1 MSESLLTEGDFISQL
16 TSTVER
22 NISDEAFGVSE
33 LADEMN
39 MSRSNLLRKVKK
51 ESKLSVSQFI
61 RQVRLKKAMDLLRSS
76 TLNVSEVSQQVGFN
90 STSYF
95 IKCFREYYGYP
106 PGEVGKHDVA
116 EPLINNPPSK
126 ENKYRL
132 PILIAVALL
141 VGMTL
146 AAYVYLKFVKSV
158 PKYKSIAVLPF
169 KNDSSDSSNVYLI
182 NGLMESTLNNLQ
194 QIKNLRVVS
203 RTSAEKYRNAAT
215 SIPEMAQELS
225 VHYFIA
231 GSGQKI
237 GDQILLNIQL
247 IEAPTDRHL
256 WAKQYRRDSKDI
268 FELQQEIAKNIAE
281 EIRIVITPE
290 ASAQIEK
297 RPTNDIAAY
306 DLFLKGRELF
316 QRSGVQN
323 LIDAA
328 DCFNRAI
335 ERDNKFSLAYANAT
349 MVYYYL
355 DVFSVEKKFSREISI
370 YADKAMLH
378 DPKSGE
384 SLIAKALSFAMQ
396 RDYESSTLFFE
407 KALEYHTNH
416 SLVVH
421 ILTEFYS
428 LHVPDPVK
436 YLKYAIIGAT
446 HDINILDSVAK
457 STKYFHLANAL
468 MQNGFVDEAQHYID
482 VSLAHDPN
490 NYFACYVNANIAYAK
505 SKDFKQARAVLL
517 NELNKNPN
525 RLDILQEAAK
535 LTYYMNDYEQAYAY
549 YGKYL
554 ALKEMYKV
562 DLFSS
567 EDLKI
572 AVVLS
577 KLGQHEKALP
587 FLTRFKA
594 FAESDQS
601 TYRNLFMSFYHAY
614 QKDNKKALEYLKL
627 FSNENNVQY
636 ATLFIPADPVFDD
649 IKELPEFK
657 EAMRTITGK
666 FQNSH
671 KELKFMLKRNRSL
684 WPSRK

>member
-1 MSESLLTEGDFISQL
+1 MSESSLIEGDFISKL
-16 TSTVER
+16 ISIVER

-76 TLNVSEVSQQVGFN
+76 ALNVSEVSQQVGFN

-106 PGEVGKHDVA
+106 PGEVGKHDA
-116 EPLINNPPSK
+116 ADLLINDPPPK
-126 ENKYRL
+126 EKKYRL
-132 PILIAVALL
+132 PILIGVALL
-141 VGMTL
+141 VGMIIASYL
-146 AAYVYLKFVKSV
+146 YLKFAKSV
-158 PKYKSIAVLPF
+158 PQQKSIAVLPF
-169 KNDSSDSSNVYLI
+169 KNDSNDSSNVYLI

-194 QIKNLRVVS
+194 QINGLRVVS
-203 RTSAEKYRNAAT
+203 RTSAEKYRNAAR
-215 SIPEMAQELS
+215 SVPEMAQELN

-237 GDQILLNIQL
+237 GDRILLNIQL
-247 IEAPTDRHL
+247 IEAPTDKHL
-256 WAKQYRRDSKDI
+256 WAKQYRRETKDI

-290 ASAQIEK
+290 ASVQIEK
-297 RPTNDIAAY
+297 RPTNDIVAY

-328 DCFNRAI
+328 GYFNQAI

-378 DPKSGE
+378 DPRSGE
-384 SLIAKALSFAMQ
+384 SLIAKALSFATQ
-396 RDYESSTLFFE
+396 KDYEPATLFFE

-416 SLVVH
+416 GLVVH

-446 HDINILDSVAK
+446 HDINLLDSVAK

-468 MQNGFVDEAQHYID
+468 MQNGFVEEAQHYIG

-490 NYFACYVNANIAYAK
+490 SYFACYVNSNIDYAK
-505 SKDFKQARAVLL
+505 SQDFKQARTTLL
-517 NELNKNPN
+517 NELKKNPN
-525 RLDILQEAAK
+525 RLDILQEVAR
-535 LTYYMNDYEQAYAY
+535 LTYYMNDYQEAYAY
-549 YGKYL
+549 YEKYL

-572 AVVLS
+572 AVVLNE
-577 KLGQHEKALP
+577 LGQHDKAIP
-587 FLTRFKA
+587 FVTRFKA
-594 FAESDQS
+594 FAENDRSM
-601 TYRNLFMSFYHAY
+601 YRNLFISSYHAY
-614 QKDNKKALEYLKL
+614 QKDNKKALEYLKS
-627 FSNENNVQY
+627 FSNENNFQY
-636 ATLFIPADPVFDD
+636 ATLFIATDPVFDD
-649 IKELPEFK
+649 IKDMPEFK
-657 EAMRTITGK
+657 AALQTITRK

-671 KELKFMLKRNRSL
+671 DELKFMLKSNRSL
-684 WPSRK
+684 WPSRE